1 MKVIIP
7 LICIILLASCGNNS
21 SNNDLG
27 LSSFIKPMYL
37 YQESSLN
44 CNLADNET
52 LNSIERFI
60 PQLVDSFSDSAKT
73 EEELFFLFP
82 VSQDGKDTQ
91 AFKIL
96 FKHQD
101 QTSLDNLMLNLA
113 KLSFDKIANCD
124 NSRNQR
130 SSLRLNTNPINGS
143 PVIAEILEC
152 KYLDGFNYAT
162 MKLILEQFTD
172 ALKKNNFP
180 VDIFYSENNDSSG
193 SFQWTNI
200 FLSIDSRRAFVES
213 WQQLEISKEIQS
225 LLLEQS
231 ICESSNTFR
240 QYKVL

>member
-1 MKVIIP
+1 MKVITP
-7 LICIILLASCGNNS
+7 LICIVLLTSCGNNS
-21 SNNDLG
+21 SNNDIG
-27 LSSFIKPMYL
+27 LSSFIKPMYS

-60 PQLVDSFSDSAKT
+60 PRFIDNFSDAAKT

-124 NSRNQR
+124 NSINQR
-130 SSLRLNTNPINGS
+130 SSLRLNANPINGS

>member
-1 MKVIIP
+1 MKVITP
-7 LICIILLASCGNNS
+7 LICIVLLASCGNNS
-21 SNNDLG
+21 NNNDLG
-27 LSSFIKPMYL
+27 LSSFIKPMYS

-60 PQLVDSFSDSAKT
+60 PQFVESFSDAAKT

-96 FKHQD
+96 FKHLD

-113 KLSFDKIANCD
+113 KLSFEKIANCD
-124 NSRNQR
+124 NSINQR
-130 SSLRLNTNPINGS
+130 SSLRLNTSPIDRS

-152 KYLDGFNYAT
+152 KYLEGFNYAT
-162 MKLILEQFTD
+162 MKLILEQFTY
-172 ALKKNNFP
+172 ALIKSNFP
-180 VDIFYSENNDSSG
+180 VDIFYSESNDSSD

-200 FLSIDSRRAFVES
+200 FLSIDSRRSFVES

-231 ICESSNTFR
+231 ICESSNIFR